1 MNLSLVVL
9 NAGKAAGQVVSI
21 PVPEFVVGRD
31 AQCNLR
37 PASIL
42 ISKKHCSIL
51 TRGEEVF
58 VRDFGSTNGTFVN
71 DQPVRGEVGLKHDDI
86 LKIGPL
92 HFRVA
97 IAQPAGAPAPVR
109 ETPAPASAKET
120 VVSGR
125 TRAEQHDDD
134 AADLLLELDSS
145 DTAHG
150 DSSRVPDG
158 STVMDLPPHMLDTT
172 REKTGQTPPGG
183 IPIKKPAAK
192 PGVDNAQAAAA
203 ALFAKLKQKR

>member
-9 NAGKAAGQVVSI
+9 NAGKAAGQVVAV

-42 ISKKHCSIL
+42 ISKKHCSII

-71 DQPVRGEVGLKHDDI
+71 DKPVRGELVLKHDDI

-97 IAQPAGAPAPVR
+97 IGQAAGAPAPGR
-109 ETPAPASAKET
+109 EAPMPASAKET
-120 VVSGR
+120 VAPSR
-125 TRAEQHDDD
+125 TRAQQHDED
-134 AADLLLELDSS
+134 AADLLLELD
-145 DTAHG
+145 AN
-150 DSSRVPDG
+150 DSSRSNESKVPDG
-158 STVMDLPPHMLDTT
+158 STVMDILPSMIETKP
-172 REKTGQTPPGG
+172 EKGSLSPPGG
-183 IPIKKPAAK
+183 VPTKKPAK
-192 PGVDNAQAAAA
+192 PVDNAQAAAA